1 MQQISMA
8 EINPDYS
15 AFVEKFKPKKTTDDC
30 YTPDNVMDA
39 VRDYVAK
46 RYGYAR
52 EKQIRPFWPGGD
64 YEREN
69 YPDGCAVVDN
79 PPFSILSGIRTYYA
93 VRKIPYFLFAPTL
106 MTFGHLRN
114 DDTVCVLL
122 CGISV
127 TYANGAEVNT
137 SFITNMENG
146 AAVRTCPELYQRI
159 KTEDDKN
166 RKAKSKELPKYTYPP
181 QVMTSAAYTLSKAGI
196 ELVVKHSESLFV
208 GGLDSQ
214 KRFGKSIYGGGC
226 CCQTEQQRAWMQ
238 QDGRPHPWNQP
249 SRIRHPESM
258 SGSCRRRKSDGY
270 WI

>member
-106 MTFGHLRN
+106 TTFETFRN

-127 TYANGAEVNT
+127 TYANGAKINT
-137 SFITNMENG
+137 SFITNMEDG
-146 AAVRTCPELYQRI
+146 VAVRTCPELYQRI

-166 RKAKSKELPKYTYPP
+166 RKAKSKELPKYIYPP
-181 QVMTSAAYTLSKAGI
+181 QVMTSAAHTLSKAGI
-196 ELVVKHSESLFV
+196 ELVIKHSESLFI
-208 GGLDSQ
+208 GGLDNQ
-214 KRFGKSIYGGGC
+214 KRFGKTIYGGGLLL
-226 CCQTEQQRAWMQ
+226 
-238 QDGRPHPWNQP
+238 
-249 SRIRHPESM
+249 
-258 SGSCRRRKSDGY
+258 SDGAAAHLEAARQQAAAMEAAIQ
-270 WI
+270 WKLSEKEKRWVRDLNDMSKGG